1 MTNKELISRI
11 RLEIK
16 RMISAHKTKNGFP
29 KGSFCAVRIEAYN
42 EVLDLLDT
50 FKEPVSED
58 LEKEIDAYYKE
69 WDGDC
74 RYAQTAHHFAQ
85 WGAEH
90 FRGVTKMVSEDL
102 EEAAEGE
109 WIWATTPPEKPGKYK
124 VQLRYDTYSAI
135 WNGVKWIDDASRFPI
150 MGVFKWKPI
159 KEDRQ

>member
-58 LEKEIDAYYKE
+58 LEE
-69 WDGDC
+69 
-74 RYAQTAHHFAQ
+74 
-85 WGAEH
+85 
-90 FRGVTKMVSEDL
+90 V
-102 EEAAEGE
+102 AEGE